1 MRLPRVPLPKVPLP
15 DLSRLPVPGLDR
27 LPFSSS
33 LPLSAL
39 SSSSPSAAGNDAS
52 TNRRVLVT
60 GGASGLGLA
69 LATAFLERGD
79 RVMITDLAATDDR
92 PESVPAEAHY
102 LRLDVRSEDEWQAAR
117 AEVETVWGGLDVLV
131 NNAGIAQGGRIEY
144 LTEDDWR
151 RIVDINL
158 LGVARGCRTFV
169 PMLKSQGSGRLVNT
183 ASLAGLVHPPTMS
196 SYTAVKAAVV
206 AISESLRWELEPF
219 GLGVSV
225 ICPSFFRTNLA
236 SSLNTSDPA
245 ASGFASK
252 LIDRAELDAG
262 QIAAE
267 VMTALDAGEF
277 LILPDPD
284 ARKNYRAKRFLPG
297 AYAKTMLDMGRKFAE
312 AASKG

>member
-1 MRLPRVPLPKVPLP
+1 MRLSDLPLP
-15 DLSRLPVPGLDR
+15 DAAARRLSRLPFMAP
-27 LPFSSS
+27 P
-33 LPLSAL
+33 
-39 SSSSPSAAGNDAS
+39 SPAD
-52 TNRRVLVT
+52 TNRRVLIT

-79 RVMITDLAATDDR
+79 RVMVADLAPAESR
-92 PESVPAEAHY
+92 PESIPADARY

-117 AEVETVWGGLDVLV
+117 DEIDEVWGGLDVLV
-131 NNAGIAQGGRIEY
+131 NNAGIAQGGRIEM

-151 RIVDINL
+151 LITDINL

-169 PMLKSQGSGRLVNT
+169 PMLKKQGRGRVVNT

-219 GLGVSV
+219 GVDVSV

-236 SSLNTSDPA
+236 SSLNSSDPA
-245 ASGFASK
+245 AAEFASK
-252 LIDRAELDAG
+252 LITRARLDAD

-267 VMTALDAGEF
+267 VMLALDAGEF

-284 ARKNYRAKRFLPG
+284 ARKNYRAKRLLP
-297 AYAKTMLDMGRKFAE
+297 AVYAKTMLDMGRAFA
-312 AASKG
+312 AATGKN

>member
-1 MRLPRVPLPKVPLP
+1 MRLSDLPLP
-15 DLSRLPVPGLDR
+15 DAAARRLSRLPFMAP
-27 LPFSSS
+27 P
-33 LPLSAL
+33 
-39 SSSSPSAAGNDAS
+39 SPAD
-52 TNRRVLVT
+52 TNRRVLIT

-69 LATAFLERGD
+69 LATAFLDRGD
-79 RVMITDLAATDDR
+79 RVMIADLAPAESR
-92 PESVPAEAHY
+92 PESIPADARY

-117 AEVETVWGGLDVLV
+117 DEIDEVWGGLDVLV
-131 NNAGIAQGGRIEY
+131 NNAGIAQGGRIEM

-151 RIVDINL
+151 LITDINL

-169 PMLKSQGSGRLVNT
+169 PMLKKQGRGRVVNT

-219 GLGVSV
+219 GVDVSV

-236 SSLNTSDPA
+236 SSLNSSDPA
-245 ASGFASK
+245 AAEFASK
-252 LIDRAELDAG
+252 LITRARLDAD

-267 VMTALDAGEF
+267 VMLALDAGEF

-284 ARKNYRAKRFLPG
+284 ARKNYRGKRLLP
-297 AYAKTMLDMGRKFAE
+297 AVYAKTMLDMGRKFA
-312 AASKG
+312 AATGNN

>member
-1 MRLPRVPLPKVPLP
+1 MRLSDLPLA
-15 DLSRLPVPGLDR
+15 DAAARRLSRLPFVSTP
-27 LPFSSS
+27 
-33 LPLSAL
+33 
-39 SSSSPSAAGNDAS
+39 SPAD
-52 TNRRVLVT
+52 TNRRVLIT

-79 RVMITDLAATDDR
+79 RVMIADLAPADSR
-92 PESVPAEAHY
+92 PASIPEDARY

-117 AEVETVWGGLDVLV
+117 DEINEIWGGLDVLV
-131 NNAGIAQGGRIEY
+131 NNAGIAQGGRIEM

-151 RIVDINL
+151 LITDINL

-169 PMLKSQGSGRLVNT
+169 PMLKKQGRGRVVNT

-219 GLGVSV
+219 GVDVSV

-236 SSLNTSDPA
+236 SSLNSSDPA
-245 ASGFASK
+245 AAGFASK
-252 LIDRAELDAG
+252 LITRAKLDAD

-267 VMTALDAGEF
+267 VMLALDAGEF

-284 ARKNYRAKRFLPG
+284 ARKNYRGKRLLP
-297 AYAKTMLDMGRKFAE
+297 AVYAKTMLDMGRKFA
-312 AASKG
+312 AATGKN

>member
-1 MRLPRVPLPKVPLP
+1 MRLSDLPLP
-15 DLSRLPVPGLDR
+15 DAAARRLSRLPFVSTP
-27 LPFSSS
+27 
-33 LPLSAL
+33 
-39 SSSSPSAAGNDAS
+39 SPAD
-52 TNRRVLVT
+52 TNRRVLIT

-79 RVMITDLAATDDR
+79 RVMIADLAPADSR
-92 PESVPAEAHY
+92 PASIPEDARY

-117 AEVETVWGGLDVLV
+117 DEINEIWGGLDVLV
-131 NNAGIAQGGRIEY
+131 NNAGIAQGGRIEM

-151 RIVDINL
+151 LITDINL

-169 PMLKSQGSGRLVNT
+169 PMLKKQGRGRVVNT

-219 GLGVSV
+219 GVDVSV

-236 SSLNTSDPA
+236 SSLNSSDPA
-245 ASGFASK
+245 AAAFASK
-252 LIDRAELDAG
+252 LITRAQLDAD
-262 QIAAE
+262 QIAAQ

-284 ARKNYRAKRFLPG
+284 ARKNYLAKRFLPA
-297 AYAKTMLDMGRKFAE
+297 AYAKTMLDMGRKFA
-312 AASKG
+312 AAAGKS